1 MIRKKNA
8 PLTSSAEVVDNHLI
22 IALPNAIEPV
32 VWRMELDKVGTASFE
47 IKEIKTSGHY
57 KFNLKPKKG
66 TAEIIATFETKDD
79 ALNALVQSSDA
90 MQNPVTS
97 SNVKT
102 KNDKEQKINIVTS
115 AAPQS
120 EPKSKGINKWVKL
133 LLGLLIVVGLYAY
146 LMSLM
151 PNRINNLSDSPAAT
165 PSSSTPQTGVPL
177 SADDFLNGM

>member
-1 MIRKKNA
+1 MALWMVKPAGLMVYGEPSNTLPCKST
-8 PLTSSAEVVDNHLI
+8 LT
-22 IALPNAIEPV
+22 
-32 VWRMELDKVGTASFE
+32 KFE
-47 IKEIKTSGHY
+47 
-57 KFNLKPKKG
+57 
-66 TAEIIATFETKDD
+66 A
-79 ALNALVQSSDA
+79 
-90 MQNPVTS
+90 VTS